1 MPPQRRY
8 RGGMMQP
15 QAAPPPVG
23 NLLKVWRQRR
33 RMSQLDLACE
43 ADISTKHLSFLETG
57 RARPSRDMVLH
68 LAERLAVPLRERNAL
83 LHAAGFAP
91 AYAERPL
98 DAPALAAARAAVEAV
113 LAGHMPYPAL
123 AVDRHWTLLA
133 ANPMVGR
140 LLASCAPALLA
151 PPVNVLRLSL
161 HPDGLAPRIENLGEW
176 RGHLLERLRQQV
188 AATADP
194 VLAALLEELSGYPG
208 APVLSNPVHSNA
220 DGVPIA
226 IPFRL
231 RTPAGTLAFIS
242 TTTVFGSPVDITL
255 AELAVEAFFPAD
267 STTTTALRNLG

>member
-1 MPPQRRY
+1 
-8 RGGMMQP
+8 MMHVQS
-15 QAAPPPVG
+15 APPPVG
-23 NLLKVWRQRR
+23 NLLRVWRQRR

-57 RARPSRDMVLH
+57 RARPSREMVLH

-91 AYAERPL
+91 AYSERRL
-98 DAPALAAARAAVEAV
+98 DEPALAAARAAVEAV
-113 LAGHMPYPAL
+113 LHGHMPYPAL
-123 AVDRHWTLLA
+123 AIDRHWTLLA
-133 ANPMVGR
+133 ANPMVSR
-140 LLASCAPALLA
+140 LLDGVAPALLA

-161 HPDGLAPRIENLGEW
+161 HPDGLAPRTENLGAW
-176 RGHLLERLRQQV
+176 RAHLLDRLRQQI

-208 APVLSNPVHSNA
+208 ESVHSNA
-220 DGVPIA
+220 ETPPIA

-231 RTPAGTLAFIS
+231 RTPTGTLVLLS

-267 STTTTALRNLG
+267 AATAEALRGL